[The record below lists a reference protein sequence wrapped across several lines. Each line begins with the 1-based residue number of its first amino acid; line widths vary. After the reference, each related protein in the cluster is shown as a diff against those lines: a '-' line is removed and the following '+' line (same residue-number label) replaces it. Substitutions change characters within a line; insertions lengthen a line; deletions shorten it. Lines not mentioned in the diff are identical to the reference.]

1 MTMNG
6 NSALL
11 RCWNGSTPCTTK
23 CWKIDQQ
30 QHAHHVAI
38 NRLEQGVRD
47 RGRHQT
53 AIPAIILVA
62 VAIFVAFELDYFGHD
77 NNYMDRDSGDYKDQ

>member
-1 MTMNG
+1 M
-6 NSALL
+6 
-11 RCWNGSTPCTTK
+11 
-23 CWKIDQQ
+23 
-30 QHAHHVAI
+30 
-38 NRLEQGVRD
+38 RD

-62 VAIFVAFELDYFGHD
+62 VAILVAFELDYFGHY